1 MEAVEAGDDFGFV
14 FAKMIAAVFACQFQC
29 GFIGLCAG
37 VAEKHFVGKG
47 VFDQFF
53 GQFLCRL
60 GGVDIRNVPE
70 LLRLLGQGC
79 DQIGMAMA

>member
-1 MEAVEAGDDFGFV
+1 MEAVETGDDFGFML
-14 FAKMIAAVFACQFQC
+14 AKMIAAIFARQFQG

-37 VAEKHFVGKG
+37 IAEKHFVGKG

-53 GQFLCRL
+53 GQFLRRL